1 MTLYSLRDYSPHL
14 YEPSTC
20 WFAPNCNIAGR
31 VVISGN
37 VSVWF
42 GSVIRGDNEEIQIGY
57 GSNIQENSILH
68 TDMGWPLLVGAGCT
82 IGHGCIL
89 HGCEIGS
96 NSLVGMGSTLLNGVE
111 IGKNCI
117 IGAGSLLVQKQAI
130 PDGSLVFGRPGKVIR
145 QLSEDEINAN
155 KKAAILYS
163 SKIDAYRNG
172 LKVIPNE

>member
-20 WFAPNCNIAGR
+20 WFAPNCNIIGK
-31 VVISGN
+31 VFIFGN

-42 GSVIRGDNEEIQIGY
+42 GAVIRGDNEEIEIGD

-89 HGCEIGS
+89 HGCKLGS
-96 NSLVGMGSTLLNGVE
+96 NSLVGMGSTLLNGAE
-111 IGKNCI
+111 IGKDCI
-117 IGAGSLLVQKQAI
+117 IGAGSLLVQKQVI
-130 PDGSLVFGRPGKVIR
+130 PNGSLVFGRPGKVIR
-145 QLSEDEINAN
+145 HLSQEEIHAN
-155 KKAAILYS
+155 KKAARLYS
-163 SKIDAYRNG
+163 NKIDAYRNG
-172 LKVIPNE
+172 LKVIPN

>member
-1 MTLYSLRDYSPHL
+1 MTFYSLRDHSPHL

-20 WFAPNCNIAGR
+20 WFAPNCNILGR

-37 VSVWF
+37 VSIWF
-42 GSVIRGDNEEIQIGY
+42 GSVIRGDNEEIQIGD

-68 TDMGWPLLVGAGCT
+68 TDMSWPLLVGDGCT

-89 HGCEIGS
+89 HGCKLGS

-117 IGAGSLLVQKQAI
+117 IGAGSLLVQKQVI

-145 QLSEDEINAN
+145 HLSQQEINDN
-155 KKAAILYS
+155 KKAAIIYS
-163 SKIDAYRNG
+163 DKIDSYRNE
-172 LKVIPNE
+172 LKAIPNL